1 MVGVGTVV
9 LGTVTG
15 EGAPAPGP
23 LDPDPEPPDMAAFPI
38 PRVRR
43 SKTSGVPVS
52 AVVTK
57 PPMLGLEIL
66 HDENWIGISAGTSMP
81 QMVRSVDTGKV
92 TDLVNLTWRPL
103 LDHVVGQLEN
113 V

>member
-1 MVGVGTVV
+1 MTGAADGGYCGTRRVGCQPLAGMVGVGTVV

-23 LDPDPEPPDMAAFPI
+23 LDPDPEPPDMAALPI

-66 HDENWIGISAGTSMP
+66 HDENWIGISAGTS
-81 QMVRSVDTGKV
+81 
-92 TDLVNLTWRPL
+92 
-103 LDHVVGQLEN
+103 
-113 V
+113 